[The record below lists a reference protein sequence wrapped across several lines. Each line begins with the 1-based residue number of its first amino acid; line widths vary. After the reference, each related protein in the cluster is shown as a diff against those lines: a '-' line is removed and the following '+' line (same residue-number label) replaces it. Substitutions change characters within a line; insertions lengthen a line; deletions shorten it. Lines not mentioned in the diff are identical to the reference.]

1 MVYLEGTIRND
12 KSSTLPV
19 GNNSYVYPSVT
30 ASFVF
35 SELLKDKLPW
45 FSFGKLRA
53 GWAKVGNDTDPYQV
67 LSTYA
72 QYTNVDS
79 TTPGYR
85 LPNTLN
91 NADLKPEST
100 TSFEVGLEAAF
111 LNDRIGFDLTYYK
124 TTTTIL
130 EEQVEVMETYYDNFS
145 ECQSGCCPS

>member
-1 MVYLEGTIRND
+1 M
-12 KSSTLPV
+12 
-19 GNNSYVYPSVT
+19 
-30 ASFVF
+30 
-35 SELLKDKLPW
+35 
-45 FSFGKLRA
+45 
-53 GWAKVGNDTDPYQV
+53 
-67 LSTYA
+67 
-72 QYTNVDS
+72 DS

-130 EEQVEVMETYYDNFS
+130 EEQVEVVEPITIILANVSQAAARREPSMHI
-145 ECQSGCCPS
+145 QSASCR

>member
-1 MVYLEGTIRND
+1 M
-12 KSSTLPV
+12 
-19 GNNSYVYPSVT
+19 
-30 ASFVF
+30 
-35 SELLKDKLPW
+35 
-45 FSFGKLRA
+45 
-53 GWAKVGNDTDPYQV
+53 
-67 LSTYA
+67 
-72 QYTNVDS
+72 DS

-130 EEQVEVMETYYDNFS
+130 EEQVEVVVTIILANVSQATARREPSMHI
-145 ECQSGCCPS
+145 QSASCR